1 MFAPTAE
8 HFVNDTASQAHGCF
22 AANSQNT
29 FLSLCRICGEI
40 MALFLQ
46 LSGTKHTLAVAHDI

>member
-8 HFVNDTASQAHGCF
+8 HFVNDKASQAHGCF
-22 AANSQNT
+22 AANSQST
-29 FLSLCRICGEI
+29 LLSLCRMCGEI

-46 LSGTKHTLAVAHDI
+46 H